1 MPSETSNE
9 SMELLE
15 RFVVLMYDRTSE
27 ATEVN
32 DVRRELFT
40 QKSRTLENIP
50 PTQAA
55 LKQHMKH
62 TCYQANCWNHVLVL
76 DPDMQ
81 EPSDWGWAKEPS
93 GWQSIWTIL
102 PEASTLCHELIHCRC
117 KKGCTGRCKCAKAGL
132 KCTALCFCSGDC

>member
-15 RFVVLMYDRTSE
+15 RFMALMYNRTSE

-32 DVRRELFT
+32 DARRQLFT

-55 LKQHMKH
+55 LKQHINR
-62 TCYQANCWNHVLVL
+62 TCCQANCWNQAMVLG
-76 DPDMQ
+76 P
-81 EPSDWGWAKEPS
+81 
-93 GWQSIWTIL
+93 
-102 PEASTLCHELIHCRC
+102 
-117 KKGCTGRCKCAKAGL
+117 
-132 KCTALCFCSGDC
+132 